1 VIHIAGSKGKGS
13 TALFAEAICRA
24 AGERVGTFTSPH
36 LERWTERFRI
46 DGREVDGE
54 SLVAAVATLQP
65 HVDALRAS
73 APDAAPT
80 FFDAT
85 TAAALLLFRRAG
97 VDRVVF
103 EVGLGGRLDSTNVVV
118 MPGVT
123 CVTSIELEH
132 TDLLGNSL
140 EAIAGEKAGILK
152 PGVPAVVGALPEPAG
167 LVIAARARE
176 VGADVAWLG
185 RDFDFEIHESTTE
198 GLSLTLNDGP
208 LKADTRLPI
217 LGEHQAANA
226 SMALACARRVGVA
239 AASDLATTAAR
250 GLAQA
255 ELPGRVELLGRS
267 PWLIVDAAH
276 TAVSALALVR
286 VLASLPRRRCHL
298 VLSISAD
305 KDTDAILSALLP
317 QADSVT
323 VTRAEPARSLPPET
337 VAEAIRAVSPEL
349 ALRVEADPRLAVRTA
364 RAGLADDDLMCVT
377 GSIYLAGIARGV
389 LRMPVRSGAATPPG
403 SDLRTLLDGQ

>member
-103 EVGLGGRLDSTNVVV
+103 EVGLGGRLDSTNVV

>member
-97 VDRVVF
+97 VDRVVL
-103 EVGLGGRLDSTNVVV
+103 EVGLGGRLDSTNVV

-185 RDFDFEIHESTTE
+185 RDFDFEIHESSTE

-298 VLSISAD
+298 VLSISAA
-305 KDTDAILSALLP
+305 TGTAAILSALLP